1 MAVIYSPTPPHVL
14 KRQMSWVTS
23 RAQMAAAGGVEWAKI
38 LEKKRQELH
47 VPAIAAW
54 TVTMH
59 VYDDEVIYYWMWEIL
74 VFEEGM
80 SL

>member
-1 MAVIYSPTPPHVL
+1 MAVIYSPTPPIVL
-14 KRQMSWVTS
+14 KRMMSWVTS
-23 RAQMAAAGGVEWAKI
+23 RSQMAAAGEIEWVKI

-47 VPAIAAW
+47 VPAVAAW
-54 TVTMH
+54 TVTMLA
-59 VYDDEVIYYWMWEIL
+59 YDDKVEYHWMWEIL